1 VDAELIREG
10 ARSVLE
16 ANRREGTTPDGIPF
30 RYHRPDARKYP
41 AQFMWDSCFHAF
53 ALAHLDVAAAQDELR
68 TLVAAQEPDG
78 FIGHTIFWDAPI
90 RMTRR
95 PFYNVLAPDHRMTR
109 TIQPPFVAMAWEAV
123 ASSSEDGGAF
133 AAEGVAPLVRF
144 HDWLAANRDPHG
156 TGLLSIVQPDES
168 GLDAS
173 PKFDE
178 LVGWKV
184 AGFPGFI
191 ALVRENRRDDFRLD
205 QIAARDGFVVEEVLV
220 NVAYALSLE
229 ALARMSRDAE
239 HAQRADAV
247 RDALLERCLDPAT
260 GLFFDRTPHGP
271 VRRVTWTSLA
281 PLALPGL
288 PRDVVERLAGHVLD
302 PAEFWL
308 PFPIPS
314 TAASD
319 PAFRPST
326 RLLRYWRGP
335 TWMPCAWLVHRGLKT
350 HGLTAEAA
358 ELAARVARLIER
370 SGFREYYDPFD
381 GRGMGAPRFGMS
393 TLAVDIISGPSQ

>member
-1 VDAELIREG
+1 MAAVAVPDLRQG
-10 ARSVLE
+10 ARAVLE
-16 ANRREGTTPDGIPF
+16 ANRREGITPDGIRF

-41 AQFMWDSCFHAF
+41 AQFLWDSCFHAI
-53 ALAHLDVAAAQDELR
+53 ALAHLDAEAARDELR
-68 TLVAAQEPDG
+68 SLVAAQEPDG

-90 RMTRR
+90 RTSRR
-95 PFYNVLAPDHRMTR
+95 PFYNVIAAGDQMTR
-109 TIQPPFVAMAWEAV
+109 TIQPPFIGLAWEDVARASGDGGDFAAEAV
-123 ASSSEDGGAF
+123 A
-133 AAEGVAPLVRF
+133 PLSRL
-144 HDWLAANRDPHG
+144 HDWLAENRDPHDS
-156 TGLLSIVQPDES
+156 GLLSIIQPDEC

-178 LVGWKV
+178 LVGWRA

-191 ALVRENRRDDFRLD
+191 ALVRENRRDGFRLD
-205 QIAARDGFVVEEVLV
+205 RIAARGGFVVEEVLV
-220 NVAYALSLE
+220 NVAYALSLQS
-229 ALARMSRDAE
+229 LARMADDES
-239 HAQRADAV
+239 HAQRAAAV

-260 GLFFDRTPHGP
+260 GLFFDRPPHGHL
-271 VRRVTWTSLA
+271 RRVTWTSLA
-281 PLALPGL
+281 PLALPDL
-288 PRDVVERLAGHVLD
+288 PREVVERLVEHVLD

-319 PAFRPST
+319 PAFRPRT

-350 HGLTAEAA
+350 HGFTAEAA
-358 ELAARVARLIER
+358 ELAQRVARLVER

-381 GRGMGAPRFGMS
+381 GTGMGAGRFGMS
-393 TLAVDIISGPSQ
+393 TLAVDITA